1 MKIFDWLEEKNIY
14 YKMLYI
20 FYAIISVTFLK
31 EIPYLTTVFS
41 LLMVFISFLYFC
53 LFIKNQYY
61 LNISKV
67 RYLLIV
73 FLVFQLST
81 FFVSTNYVS
90 DFIKLVF
97 NVIYFFI
104 VSVTVNKN
112 TSDTNNIF
120 KFLVWSIFP
129 VVLISLFT
137 YYFKIN
143 FEINGNVY
151 GRIEDYDMSTK
162 TLQGITVNINTLG
175 ILCVFL
181 IISAF
186 HLIISEKLKVLNKI
200 FIYVII
206 FVGIITLIHTQARGA
221 FIALIIY
228 TLTMIIFSIK
238 KKSTRIILLLSG
250 ILISVISA
258 IKIFSS
264 IDIAKFS
271 TGRTLLWKAA
281 IEVIKRNPLLGV
293 GTTSYIDVVKETS
306 DVALNGIEAGGLH
319 NIYLQIATANG
330 IITLVL
336 FIVFIAVSLIKFIRN
351 IKLNNDDKNYILNK
365 NIFSLIISILVYN
378 LFESAL
384 LYIMSFIS
392 LIFWVFYGELL
403 KNISSNEER

>member
-238 KKSTRIILLLSG
+238 KKSTRIIILLSG